1 MMEPSSAPK
10 TPDPGTLRWRI
21 PPEGDPRILRLKLA
35 QTGLATIVCLLTL
48 LVAAPREALGL
59 GLIGLVPVS
68 IGVAFW
74 QWRRYQQ
81 SLAGPENTWLDRAG
95 LHWLDATGR
104 EQSVA
109 RGEVTGYRI
118 AIEEDTLRSVP
129 ALTFYL
135 HGGRESQP
143 LELHEPATPK
153 AVRLWLEGYWQLDE
167 RPAGG
172 FAHGQLYSAAA
183 YDQAIDVY
191 SECHDEFQE
200 WHLEGTVPA
209 LAEFFDAVAEVAAL
223 PLAPVGVKPSR
234 RIILA
239 RRRESSRVA
248 IEHDRFTRLGRDVIS
263 GTSEILSDLA
273 AHGRTALTADLPA
286 GADTANLKRDL
297 VLGKGNVWTFHLHVR
312 A

>member
-1 MMEPSSAPK
+1 MDHPPASND
-10 TPDPGTLRWRI
+10 TLLRWRI

-35 QTGLATIVCLLTL
+35 QTGLATIVCLLVL

-59 GLIGLVPVS
+59 GLVGLLPVS
-68 IGVAFW
+68 VGVAFW

-81 SLAGPENTWLDRAG
+81 SLAGPDNTWLDRAG

-104 EQSVA
+104 EQLLA
-109 RGEVTGYRI
+109 RGEIIGYRV

-135 HGGRESQP
+135 SGGRESQP
-143 LELHEPATPK
+143 LELHEPATP
-153 AVRLWLEGYWQLDE
+153 ATIGRWLADKWQLDE
-167 RPAGG
+167 RPPGG
-172 FAHGQLYSAAA
+172 FAHGQLHSPAA

-200 WHLEGTVPA
+200 WHLEGTAAA
-209 LAEFFDAVAEVAAL
+209 LVEFFDAVAEVAAL
-223 PLAPVGVKPSR
+223 PLSPVGVKPVR

-248 IEHDRFTRLGRDVIS
+248 IEHDRFTRIGRDVIC
-263 GTSEILSDLA
+263 GTSDVLLELA
-273 AHGRTALTADLPA
+273 AHGRTTLTADLPL
-286 GADTANLKRDL
+286 GTDKADLKRDL